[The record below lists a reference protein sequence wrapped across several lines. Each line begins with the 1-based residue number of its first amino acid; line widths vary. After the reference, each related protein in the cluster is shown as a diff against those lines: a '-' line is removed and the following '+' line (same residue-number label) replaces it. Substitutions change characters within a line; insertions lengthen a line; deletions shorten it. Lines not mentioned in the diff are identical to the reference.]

1 MTAPS
6 LELFV
11 RSLHPQGAH
20 QRQEA
25 TLKQLERLERDE
37 EIDEFSVVVWG
48 DQISRESVAA
58 NSIKGRYVLNRVAEF
73 QQWALSNNVSLDSFY
88 QTRST
93 GPESDVETETTIVLP
108 VMGLAEY
115 RDGELVQVSP
125 CTAGETVHTVQD
137 HVDSLSEETR
147 PVENEGMS
155 VQVV

>member
-1 MTAPS
+1 MTPPS

-25 TLKQLERLERDE
+25 ILERLEQLEGDDE
-37 EIDEFSVVVWG
+37 IESFSVVVWG

-58 NSIKGRYVLNRVAEF
+58 RSLKGRYVLNRVAEF
-73 QQWALSNNVSLDSFY
+73 QQWALSTNVSLDSFY
-88 QTRST
+88 QTRSS

-115 RDGELVQVSP
+115 QDGELVQVSP

-137 HVDSLSEETR
+137 HVDALAAGDR
-147 PVENEGMS
+147 PVDLQDAS
-155 VQVV
+155 AQVV